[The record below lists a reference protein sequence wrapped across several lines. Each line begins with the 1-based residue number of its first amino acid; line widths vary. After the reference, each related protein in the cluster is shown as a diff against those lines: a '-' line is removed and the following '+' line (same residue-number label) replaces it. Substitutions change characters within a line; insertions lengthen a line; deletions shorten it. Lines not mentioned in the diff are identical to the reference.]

1 MLLQMKN
8 SNKIAGKN
16 GEKSEDGAPCWW
28 YCWGTAF
35 RVQGAFPKVEM
46 HAFTNEK

>member
-1 MLLQMKN
+1 MKN

-35 RVQGAFPKVEM
+35 RVQGAFI
-46 HAFTNEK
+46 EKSLLIDYKRL